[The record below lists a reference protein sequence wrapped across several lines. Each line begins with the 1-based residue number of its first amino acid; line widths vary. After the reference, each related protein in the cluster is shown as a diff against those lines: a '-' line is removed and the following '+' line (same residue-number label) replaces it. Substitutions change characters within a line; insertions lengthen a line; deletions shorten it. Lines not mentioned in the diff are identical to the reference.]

1 MSKKAIELIA
11 RSGCA
16 PSGRFSY
23 RRAGGGYVR
32 RQNAGDMRGLL
43 PQEMRFMA
51 GYNAFPCQ
59 AAKNM
64 LY

>member
-1 MSKKAIELIA
+1 MSKKAIEMIA

-23 RRAGGGYVR
+23 RRAGEGYVR
-32 RQNAGDMRGLL
+32 RQNAEDMRGLL

-51 GYNAFPCQ
+51 GYDAVPCQ

>member
-1 MSKKAIELIA
+1 MSKKAIEMIA

-23 RRAGGGYVR
+23 RRAGEGYVR
-32 RQNAGDMRGLL
+32 RRNAGDMRGLL
-43 PQEMRFMA
+43 SQEMRFMA
-51 GYNAFPCQ
+51 GYDAFPCQ